1 MNCTIPQSQNKQFV
15 GLFKNY
21 KHISEYISIYVY
33 TNKIYLQNMD
43 NNQICLCDLTILSDW
58 FEEYN
63 GENDFCF
70 HIKSEHFSKIL
81 ATHEEGQQINLNLPS
96 SSDKLCITFKNNKN
110 KKTFKL
116 ALQDLQTEQIT
127 IESIDYDVEFSL
139 ESKIFD
145 AYCNQLAGFGEIIN
159 VYCNSEHICLSTKS
173 IDTNM
178 DIEIPIDILCHYEL
192 VEDSTFTNYSNDFDN
207 KYFNIIG
214 TFKNVSNK
222 VYLYLQD
229 DKPLEIKIS
238 PTNSFIFR
246 MFVAPQ
252 IKDSQ

>member
-1 MNCTIPQSQNKQFV
+1 MNCTIQQTQNKQFI
-15 GLFKNY
+15 GLFRNY

-43 NNQICLCDLTILSDW
+43 VNQICLCDLTILSEW
-58 FEEYN
+58 FENYS
-63 GENDFCF
+63 GENDFHF
-70 HIKSEHFSKIL
+70 HIKSDHFSKIL
-81 ATHEEGQQINLNLPS
+81 ATHEDGQQIHLKIVS
-96 SSDKLCITFKNNKN
+96 SSDKLCITFKNDKN

-127 IESIDYDVEFSL
+127 IEAIDYDVEFSL

-145 AYCNQLAGFGEIIN
+145 AYCNQLSGFGEIIN
-159 VYCNSEHICLSTKS
+159 ILCNEKHIHLSTKS

-178 DIEIPIDILCHYEL
+178 NIEIPIDILSHYEL
-192 VEDSTFTNYSNDFDN
+192 VEDSNFTDYCNDFDN

-214 TFKNVSNK
+214 TFKNVSDK

-246 MFVAPQ
+246 MFIAPQ
-252 IKDSQ
+252 IKEDD

>member
-1 MNCTIPQSQNKQFV
+1 MNCTVPVKRNKEFI

-33 TNKIYLQNMD
+33 NNKIYLQNMD
-43 NNQICLCDLTILSDW
+43 NNQICLCDLTILYDW
-58 FEEYN
+58 FEDYN
-63 GENDFCF
+63 GENGFSF
-70 HIKSEHFSKIL
+70 HIKSDHFSKIL
-81 ATHEEGQQINLNLPS
+81 ATHEEGQQINLKALS
-96 SSDKLCITFKNNKN
+96 SSDKLCITFKNEKN

-116 ALQDLQTEQIT
+116 ALQDLQTEQIS

-139 ESKIFD
+139 DSKIFD
-145 AYCNQLAGFGEIIN
+145 SYCNQLAGFGEIIN
-159 VYCNSEHICLSTKS
+159 LHCNEEHIYLSTKS

-178 DIEIPIDILCHYEL
+178 NIEIPIDVLSHYEL
-192 VEDSTFTNYSNDFDN
+192 VEDSDFAGYSNDFDN

-214 TFKNVSNK
+214 TFKNVCDK

-229 DKPLEIKIS
+229 DKPLVIKIS
-238 PTNSFIFR
+238 PTDSFIFR

-252 IKDSQ
+252 IKDNG